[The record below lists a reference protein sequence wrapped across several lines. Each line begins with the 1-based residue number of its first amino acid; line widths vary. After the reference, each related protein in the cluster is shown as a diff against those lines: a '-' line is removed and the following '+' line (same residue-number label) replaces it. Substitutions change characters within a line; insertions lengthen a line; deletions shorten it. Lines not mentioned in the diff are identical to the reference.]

1 LTKDEFVRLY
11 VDEYGERPDPETIAL
26 HFGEDI
32 RSEWNPRQ
40 QRTSRQY
47 YSGSNE
53 LLDELRGVVSGIA
66 DNAKVAIRNKESIIA
81 NKPYLSEFTFMA
93 LLFAAKS
100 SIYFLMKNSYES
112 GFDLSNI

>member
-1 LTKDEFVRLY
+1 MTRNEFERMYLE
-11 VDEYGERPDPETIAL
+11 EYGEMPDPETIAL

-32 RSEWNPRQ
+32 RSEWNPSQ

-53 LLDELRGVVSGIA
+53 LLSELQGVVSSIA
-66 DNAKVAIRNKESIIA
+66 ENAKVAVRNKESIIR
-81 NKPYLSEFTFMA
+81 NKPYLSEFGFMA
-93 LLFAAKS
+93 LIFFAKA